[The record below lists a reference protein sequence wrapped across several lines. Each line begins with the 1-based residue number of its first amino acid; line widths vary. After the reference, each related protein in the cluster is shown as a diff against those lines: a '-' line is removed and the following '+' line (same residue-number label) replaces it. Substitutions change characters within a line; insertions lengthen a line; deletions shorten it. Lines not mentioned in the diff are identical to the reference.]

1 MAHQLQT
8 MAYTGQTPWH
18 NLGHALPAQQSTDTW
33 AQAAGMDWE
42 IRESPVRFITEQ
54 AGMLGTIKSFDDD
67 GRVLLCSSFSKT
79 LAPGLRI
86 GWIAAFFPFFDV
98 PGTFLGRTS
107 AAGSWAT

>member
-42 IRESPVRFITEQ
+42 ISESPV
-54 AGMLGTIKSFDDD
+54 
-67 GRVLLCSSFSKT
+67 
-79 LAPGLRI
+79 
-86 GWIAAFFPFFDV
+86 
-98 PGTFLGRTS
+98 
-107 AAGSWAT
+107 